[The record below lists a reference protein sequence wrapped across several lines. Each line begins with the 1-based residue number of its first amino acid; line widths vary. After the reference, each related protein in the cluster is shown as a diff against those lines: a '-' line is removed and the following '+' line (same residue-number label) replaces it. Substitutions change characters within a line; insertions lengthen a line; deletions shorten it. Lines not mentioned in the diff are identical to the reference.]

1 MQLHFLLSFTYYAY
15 IILLHIT
22 HTYFYFM
29 SCFYC
34 QFASSQYL
42 HAQGKGWT
50 MSVDGDVDYG
60 HEFPAHY
67 KVMLDKLNE
76 QRQLDQFTDI
86 TLIVDGE
93 VSFS

>member
-1 MQLHFLLSFTYYAY
+1 
-15 IILLHIT
+15 
-22 HTYFYFM
+22 
-29 SCFYC
+29 
-34 QFASSQYL
+34 
-42 HAQGKGWT
+42 

-93 VSFS
+93 VSFFNTFRNYAKCYS